1 MTQNDIV
8 SKLIDELMEKAKA
21 AKIPIDMILAE
32 ILYRH
37 HSD

>member
-8 SKLIDELMEKAKA
+8 SKLIDELMEKAKV
-21 AKIPIDMILAE
+21 AKIPKDMILAE

-37 HSD
+37 YSD

>member
-21 AKIPIDMILAE
+21 AKIPEDMILAE
-32 ILYRH
+32 ILYLH
-37 HSD
+37 YEY

>member
-21 AKIPIDMILAE
+21 AKIPEDMILAE

-37 HSD
+37 HNN

>member
-8 SKLIDELMEKAKA
+8 SKLIDELMKNAKG
-21 AKIPIDMILAE
+21 AKIPKEMILAE